1 MTICQAAPESVKKK
15 RVRMNVIIGN
25 VIFVIV
31 GNVIIGSGPAG
42 LGDASW
48 IVMLPRQIKSL
59 LNVTRR
65 VVTGHWCGFGRP
77 ADLGDADGGKEP
89 VTALFMEKGGKLAC
103 M

>member
-48 IVMLPRQIKSL
+48 I
-59 LNVTRR
+59 
-65 VVTGHWCGFGRP
+65 G
-77 ADLGDADGGKEP
+77 
-89 VTALFMEKGGKLAC
+89 
-103 M
+103 